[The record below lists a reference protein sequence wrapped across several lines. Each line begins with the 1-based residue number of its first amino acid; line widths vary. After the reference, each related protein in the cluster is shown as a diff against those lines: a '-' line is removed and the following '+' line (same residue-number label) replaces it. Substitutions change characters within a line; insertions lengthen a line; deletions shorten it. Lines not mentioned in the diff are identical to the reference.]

1 VELAIHVIEALPLA
15 GVEGPQLFECH
26 RAAGATGLEELF
38 DDVRLHPGVGGV
50 LDQVDLPMAGL
61 ENVGAGRLEGEEALP
76 EEELL
81 PDPQRAGVEE
91 ADPLLVARRLGR

>member
-1 VELAIHVIEALPLA
+1 VELAIGEVDALPLA
-15 GVEGPQLFECH
+15 RVEGPQLFEGH
-26 RAAGATGLEELF
+26 RAAGTASLEELF

-61 ENVGAGRLEGEEALP
+61 EDVNAGRLEGEEALP

-81 PDPQRAGVEE
+81 PDPQR
-91 ADPLLVARRLGR
+91 RRHSRLGAEAVL